1 MLSALAGPVVNAHE
15 IVSRGIMDVH
25 GGADSSDVP
34 VLFRAT
40 IRLPY
45 AAVMGLTSVGAALRT
60 RLPELGELMTERI
73 RAEVESYADDALIPF
88 SSLRESCE
96 DNADLLLARFAF
108 GAGPDVGAAQQT
120 GRLRAEQG
128 VPLADTLHAYRV
140 GFEFLWSELVD
151 EARRHPDVTD
161 AELVAGSSEIWAL
174 FGRYAEAV
182 AAAYREA
189 SAELTLQREARRSAL
204 AEALFTGAL
213 ADRTTPWEAAR
224 QLGLPERGPY
234 AVVAASVPDP
244 GQEPLPG
251 IETALRRSGVPSVW
265 RLLPDQQIG
274 LIALA
279 HRDAESVGLRALRS
293 RRARVGVSPRFDSL
307 RDTPQAL
314 RFARL
319 ALTGLPG
326 DGPGV
331 TRFDDSP
338 LAMLV
343 AAAPAEASRLVEV
356 SLGPVLAL
364 PAAERAR
371 LLRTLGHWFT
381 AGGVTADAA
390 EGLFVHPNTVRY
402 RLRRVEELTGR
413 SLTDPMTVADLG
425 AALYA
430 LRLLPT

>member
-1 MLSALAGPVVNAHE
+1 
-15 IVSRGIMDVH
+15 
-25 GGADSSDVP
+25 
-34 VLFRAT
+34 
-40 IRLPY
+40 
-45 AAVMGLTSVGAALRT
+45 MGLSNVGAALRT
-60 RLPELGELMTERI
+60 RLPELGERMAERI
-73 RAEVESYADDALIPF
+73 RAEVESYADDSLTPF
-88 SSLRESCE
+88 ASLRESCA
-96 DNADLLLARFAF
+96 DNADLLLGRFAD
-108 GAGPDVGAAQQT
+108 GAEPDVKAAQQT

-140 GFEFLWSELVD
+140 GFELFWSEVVD
-151 EARRHPDVTD
+151 EARRHPEVTD

-189 SAELTLQREARRSAL
+189 SAELALQREARRSAL

-244 GQEPLPG
+244 GQEPLSG
-251 IETALRRSGVPSVW
+251 IEAALRRSGVASVW
-265 RLLPDQQIG
+265 RLLPDEQIG
-274 LIALA
+274 LVSLG
-279 HRDAESVGLRALRS
+279 HRDAETVSLRALRR

-319 ALTGLPG
+319 ALAGLPG
-326 DGPGV
+326 DGPGL

-356 SLGPVLAL
+356 SLGPLLAL
-364 PAAERAR
+364 PEAERAR
-371 LLRTLGHWFT
+371 LLQTLGHWF
-381 AGGVTADAA
+381 ASGGVAAGAA
-390 EGLFVHPNTVRY
+390 ERLFVHPNTVRY
-402 RLRRVEELTGR
+402 RLRRIEELTGR
-413 SLTDPMTVADLG
+413 ALTDPIALADLG

-430 LRLLPT
+430 LRLLPC

>member
-1 MLSALAGPVVNAHE
+1 
-15 IVSRGIMDVH
+15 
-25 GGADSSDVP
+25 
-34 VLFRAT
+34 
-40 IRLPY
+40 
-45 AAVMGLTSVGAALRT
+45 MGLQNVGAALRE
-60 RLPELGELMTERI
+60 RLPELGVRMAERI

-88 SSLRESCE
+88 ASLRESCE
-96 DNADLLLARFAF
+96 DNSDLLLGRFAY
-108 GAGPDVGAAQQT
+108 GTEPEVGAALQT

-128 VPLADTLHAYRV
+128 VPLADALHAYRV
-140 GFEFLWSELVD
+140 GFELFWSEMV
-151 EARRHPDVTD
+151 EESRRHPDVTD
-161 AELVAGSSEIWAL
+161 AELVAGSSEVWAL

-189 SAELTLQREARRSAL
+189 SAELALQREARRSAL

-234 AVVAASVPDP
+234 AVVAAAVPDP

-251 IETALRRSGVPSVW
+251 IEASLRRSGVSSVW

-274 LIALA
+274 LVSLA
-279 HRDAESVGLRALRS
+279 HRDAEPASLRALRR

-319 ALTGLPG
+319 ALAGLPG

-356 SLGPVLAL
+356 ALGPVLAL
-364 PAAERAR
+364 PQAERGR
-371 LLRTLGHWFT
+371 LLRTLGQWFT
-381 AGGVTADAA
+381 AGGVAAETADR
-390 EGLFVHPNTVRY
+390 LFVHPNTVRY
-402 RLRRVEELTGR
+402 RLRRIEELTGR
-413 SLTDPMTVADLG
+413 SLSDPAALADLG
-425 AALYA
+425 AALYT
-430 LRLLPT
+430 LRLLPGPEGLRGSPEAGTPTHGTGTRR